1 MPQHNKRRKA
11 VVDARMQWML
21 ATRVVLHFF
30 LFICGGA
37 AFGLIVQFLSDPFAS
52 PLEHIK
58 TFAKHSAP
66 MLVVLLCLIPV
77 FIRDTLTLSN
87 RIVGPICR
95 LRDTVKR
102 MGEGEDVPPLQF
114 RKNDMWEDMPELF
127 NTMVTRLREN
137 EAAVSSEYGQSNVEV
152 SQESA
157 ELVSL

>member
-1 MPQHNKRRKA
+1 
-11 VVDARMQWML
+11 VDAGDSCC
-21 ATRVVLHFF
+21 LHFF

-52 PLEHIK
+52 PLEHVK
-58 TFAKHSAP
+58 TFARHSAP

-102 MGEGEDVPPLQF
+102 MGEGEEVPPLKF
-114 RKNDMWEDMPELF
+114 RRNDMWEDLPELF
-127 NTMVTRLREN
+127 NRMVARLQAE
-137 EAAVSSEYGQSNVEV
+137 ETPAPPAY
-152 SQESA
+152 ESA
-157 ELVSL
+157 DRETPEESPELMSV

>member
-1 MPQHNKRRKA
+1 MATKCKRRKA

-21 ATRVVLHFF
+21 ATRVVMHFF

-37 AFGLIVQFLSDPFAS
+37 VFGLIVQFLSDPFAS
-52 PLEHIK
+52 PLEHLK
-58 TFAKHSAP
+58 TFGRHSAP

-102 MGEGEDVPPLQF
+102 MGEGEDVPPLKF
-114 RKNDMWEDMPELF
+114 RKNDMWEDLPGLF
-127 NTMVTRLREN
+127 NTMVTRLQDQEPSTPSGDQETDN
-137 EAAVSSEYGQSNVEV
+137 EVA
-152 SQESA
+152 QESR
-157 ELVSL
+157 ELVSV